1 MDERKTTIIA
11 VGLQKT
17 RAILDVFEHDFNNDD
32 YDFDA
37 LLELDSVEEVVAA
50 LNGSLKSSVPAQVF
64 RNVFHDD
71 EWAELE
77 ASDVAIAVAD
87 DAALRVL
94 RLSRQRAL
102 LWETRKVAIDLTV
115 RGAEQAGEQSG
126 LVNECIQVM
135 TGVLDVIGMNA
146 RGTVRRVQQ
155 VAAPSPPRAPAP
167 RQRQRQ
173 VKVVVKQK
181 AKRVVAVVKKKQK
194 LVEEEEVEEDE
205 DDEEQE
211 DEEMEDKSDEQDEVA
226 KRARHDPEKEEQE
239 EAVKKAKHDSN
250 EEEEEEEEEDEEDEE
265 EGFNVDALLAQLKGQ
280 VETVMK
286 MLSERDK
293 GDGLVLK
300 VTKVTLPD
308 LTCASAEVGAALLLD
323 KVKLSQ
329 CVVDQSKMD
338 DDCLSVERWGT
349 LMKWWR
355 LANRALAMAGIF
367 ASLKSKRKK
376 RGITLQDR
384 YEEAVNDVKV
394 GKVYSY
400 PQAAVY
406 DRLGRFLLKYPQ
418 FLCQLQ

>member
-1 MDERKTTIIA
+1 LDERKTTIIA

-211 DEEMEDKSDEQDEVA
+211 DEEEEQDKSDEQDEVA
-226 KRARHDPEKEEQE
+226 KRARHDPEEEEKE

-250 EEEEEEEEEDEEDEE
+250 EEEEEEGRREEE
-265 EGFNVDALLAQLKGQ
+265 EGFRCRCFAGSIEGPSRNCDEDAVRTRQG
-280 VETVMK
+280 
-286 MLSERDK
+286 RWF
-293 GDGLVLK
+293 G
-300 VTKVTLPD
+300 
-308 LTCASAEVGAALLLD
+308 AEG
-323 KVKLSQ
+323 
-329 CVVDQSKMD
+329 DQSY
-338 DDCLSVERWGT
+338 
-349 LMKWWR
+349 
-355 LANRALAMAGIF
+355 F
-367 ASLKSKRKK
+367 A
-376 RGITLQDR
+376 
-384 YEEAVNDVKV
+384 
-394 GKVYSY
+394 
-400 PQAAVY
+400 
-406 DRLGRFLLKYPQ
+406 
-418 FLCQLQ
+418 